1 MTADAVSTSDS
12 DVIALLEA
20 LIRIDS
26 ANPDLVPGAA
36 GEARIADFVTD
47 WLIDRG
53 FSCERLEDR
62 PGRPSVVA
70 IARGRGGGR
79 SLMLNGHLDTV
90 SLASYDGDGLS
101 PRRRDGKVFGRGA
114 YDMKSGIAAMMV
126 AASAAKAREL
136 HGDIV
141 LALVADEEHSSAG
154 TAEVLRHY
162 TADAA
167 VVVEPSGLDLVL
179 AHLGF
184 AWFDVV
190 IEGVAA
196 HGSRPDLGVDAIT
209 KAGKFLVELERHAA
223 SMAARSSTHPL
234 LPAGSIHASIID
246 GGEELSSYPARCTIS
261 LERRTAVGEDS
272 NTVAAKL
279 RSILRAIA
287 INDPDFRYTLRAGLH
302 RNPFAADPDHPIATT
317 IARAFERSTGR
328 PITRRGER
336 FWTDCALLAD
346 AGIPAV
352 LFGVDGA
359 GAHAASEWVTIDS
372 LHDTTRVLTD
382 TVIEYCG

>member
-20 LIRIDS
+20 LIGIDS
-26 ANPDLVPGAA
+26 VNPDLVAGAP
-36 GEARIADFVTD
+36 GEARIADFVTG
-47 WLIDRG
+47 WLTDRD
-53 FSCERLEDR
+53 FSCERLEAN

-70 IARGRGGGR
+70 FARGRGGGR

-90 SLASYDGDGLS
+90 SLASYDGDGLT
-101 PRRRDGKVFGRGA
+101 PQRRDGKIFGRGA

-126 AASAAKAREL
+126 AASAANTRQL
-136 HGDIV
+136 RGDVV
-141 LALVADEEHSSAG
+141 LALVADEEYGSAG
-154 TAEVLRHY
+154 TAEVLRHC

-196 HGSRPDLGVDAIT
+196 HGSRPDLGIDAIT
-209 KAGKFLVELERHAA
+209 KAGKFLVELERHAT
-223 SMAARSSTHPL
+223 SLAARSSTHPL
-234 LPAGSIHASIID
+234 LPAGSIHASIVD

-272 NTVAAKL
+272 STVGAE
-279 RSILRAIA
+279 LRAMLEAIA
-287 INDPDFRYTLRAGLH
+287 NNDPGFRYTLRARLH
-302 RNPFAADPDHPIATT
+302 RNPFAADPDHPIVTT
-317 IARAFERSTGR
+317 IARAFERTTGR
-328 PITRRGER
+328 TITRRGER

-372 LHDTTRVLTD
+372 LNDTTRVLTD
-382 TVIEYCG
+382 TLIEYCG

>member
-20 LIRIDS
+20 LISIDS
-26 ANPDLVPGAA
+26 VNPDLVPGAK

-47 WLIDRG
+47 WLSDRG
-53 FSCERLEDR
+53 FSCERLEDN

-90 SLASYDGDGLS
+90 SLASYDGDGLT
-101 PRRRDGKVFGRGA
+101 PQRRDGKIFGRGA
-114 YDMKSGIAAMMV
+114 YDMKSGIAAMMA
-126 AASAAKAREL
+126 AASAANARQL
-136 HGDIV
+136 RGDVV
-141 LALVADEEHSSAG
+141 LALVADEECGSAG
-154 TAEVLRHY
+154 TAEMLRHY

-184 AWFDVV
+184 AWFDVI

-196 HGSRPDLGVDAIT
+196 HGSRPDLGIDAIT
-209 KAGKFLVELERHAA
+209 KAGKFLVELERHATSLA
-223 SMAARSSTHPL
+223 VRSSTHPL
-234 LPAGSIHASIID
+234 LPAGSIHASIIG

-272 NTVAAKL
+272 STVEAEL
-279 RSILRAIA
+279 RPMLRAIA

-302 RNPFAADPDHPIATT
+302 RNPFSADPDHPIVST
-317 IARAFERSTGR
+317 IARSFERTTGR
-328 PITRRGER
+328 TIIRRGER

-352 LFGVDGA
+352 LFGVDGG

-372 LHDTTRVLTD
+372 LHHTTRVLTD
-382 TVIEYCG
+382 TLIEYCG

>member
-1 MTADAVSTSDS
+1 MTADAVCTSDN

-26 ANPDLVPGAA
+26 VNPDLVPGAP
-36 GEARIADFVTD
+36 GESGIADFVTG
-47 WLIDRG
+47 WLTDRG
-53 FSCERLEDR
+53 FRCDRLEDR
-62 PGRPSVVA
+62 LGRPSVVA
-70 IARGRGGGR
+70 VARGRGGGR

-90 SLASYDGDGLS
+90 SLASYDGDGLT
-101 PRRRDGKVFGRGA
+101 PQRRDGKIFGRGA

-126 AASAAKAREL
+126 AASAAGTRQL
-136 HGDIV
+136 RGDVV
-141 LALVADEEHSSAG
+141 LALVADEEHGSTG

-196 HGSRPDLGVDAIT
+196 HGSRPDLGIDAIA
-209 KAGKFLVELERHAA
+209 KAGKFLVELERHAT
-223 SMAARSSTHPL
+223 SLAARSSGHPL
-234 LPAGSIHASIID
+234 LSAGSIHASIIA

-272 NTVAAKL
+272 STVEAEL
-279 RSILRAIA
+279 RTMLRAIA
-287 INDPDFRYTLRAGLH
+287 VNDPDFRYTLRAGLH

-317 IARAFERSTGR
+317 IARSFERATGR
-328 PITRRGER
+328 TITRRGER

-382 TVIEYCG
+382 TLIEYCG